1 MFPISDSVNFSVS
14 AEMAIALLLGVGFG
28 LSLERAGLAS
38 ARKLTAVFY
47 LYDMAVL
54 KVMFTAIVTA
64 MAGLAI
70 LSALGILSVA
80 DLALEPTNIAAQ
92 ALGGLLV
99 GAGFMIGGYCPGTSI
114 AAIAT
119 GRKDAA
125 AFALGVLLGVLA
137 YAELTPGL
145 DAWYKTGVQG
155 DLTLPSVTPVG
166 MGAWTLAFIAVLA
179 MAAWGMRQAES
190 RFVGWRPS
198 S

>member
-1 MFPISDSVNFSVS
+1 MLPLSDSVNFSVG
-14 AEMAIALLLGVGFG
+14 AELAIALLLGVGFG

-70 LSALGILSVA
+70 CSALGILNLA
-80 DLALEPTNIAAQ
+80 DLALEPTNLAAQ

-155 DLTLPSVTPVG
+155 DMTLPSLSAIG
-166 MGAWTLAFIAVLA
+166 MAPWTFAFIAVLA
-179 MAAWGMRQAES
+179 ITAWGMRQAES
-190 RFVGWRPS
+190 RFAGWRPS